1 MTKTAYQNRD
11 EETMF
16 TLNNPVKT
24 EPLLAYKVQSN
35 VCAGCGESITILITP
50 ESMEAYNQGGYV
62 QDVLSGFAPDIRE
75 RFVSGI
81 CGECWKTLFGNEE
94 EN

>member
-1 MTKTAYQNRD
+1 
-11 EETMF
+11 MF
-16 TLNNPVKT
+16 TLNNPIKT
-24 EPLLAYKVQSN
+24 EPLSGYKVQSN

-50 ESMEAYNQGGYV
+50 EAMELYKQGGYV
-62 QDVLSGFAPDIRE
+62 QDVLKGFTPECRE